1 MTDTPKTTR
10 RMPQQERSR
19 RRYQHILDTAAK
31 LFAEEGI
38 ASVTTNHIAAAA
50 EVSIGSLYQFFPNK
64 EALLEALTE
73 RYIEQMAAVFPQE
86 MDIAIPVEAFIEEII
101 TQFVRFEGQEDGFRV
116 ILLHMESSAATEAAA
131 SLHKML
137 VTQIDR

>member
-1 MTDTPKTTR
+1 
-10 RMPQQERSR
+10 MPQQERSR

-116 ILLHMESSAATEAAA
+116 ILLHMESSAAY
-131 SLHKML
+131 S
-137 VTQIDR
+137 